1 MKNDVSFYILIM
13 CLCVYCVHL
22 WEWMNLVTTE
32 YQRMARSWPKWCTMC
47 LCSGQEVFSFQ
58 SSVTVAALSS
68 RVNKILNVRERERN
82 GNFRSS
88 AGSGAGPGLE
98 SWSLPG
104 SVTRVSASLSQVP
117 ECQEYQEAHVCVLS
131 PILVKPDQ
139 PAQTLAAWPEKSG
152 LDKETITYQSIRENK
167 NAISTIDNFV
177 HGCWFVSQ

>member
-68 RVNKILNVRERERN
+68 RVNKILNVREREERKFPQQC
-82 GNFRSS
+82 GVWRRARVGKLVS
-88 AGSGAGPGLE
+88 AGKSYSRLRFPVPSPGVSGVSGGACLCPE
-98 SWSLPG
+98 S
-104 SVTRVSASLSQVP
+104 SLSQTWSASADTGCLTWKVG
-117 ECQEYQEAHVCVLS
+117 
-131 PILVKPDQ
+131 
-139 PAQTLAAWPEKSG
+139 AW
-152 LDKETITYQSIRENK
+152 
-167 NAISTIDNFV
+167 
-177 HGCWFVSQ
+177 